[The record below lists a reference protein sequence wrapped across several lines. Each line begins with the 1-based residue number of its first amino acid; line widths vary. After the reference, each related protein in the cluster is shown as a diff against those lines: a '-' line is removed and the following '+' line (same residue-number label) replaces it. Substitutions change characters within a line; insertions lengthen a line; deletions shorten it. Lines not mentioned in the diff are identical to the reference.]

1 MNHPPTSYRF
11 PLLPH
16 VLVSIGV
23 LVLGT
28 VCQYS
33 GLDEWLIRPFY
44 DEASRSWPYE
54 STWFLAELI
63 HKGGRDF
70 VAVIG
75 GSLVLTLIASFFYT
89 PLSKYR
95 GDLGYLVLGMASGI
109 LIVALLK
116 NSTHIYSPSK
126 LLQYGGWLPHIRIFD
141 PVAPNL
147 PIGHA
152 FPAGHASGAFALIS
166 FYFLLALYGSKWRYP
181 ALGFCLSLGFAFG
194 LAQQARGKHFFS
206 HDLFALAICWAAA
219 LLVLYAMRLPGKL
232 APKNT
237 AR

>member
-1 MNHPPTSYRF
+1 MNLPQTSHRF
-11 PLLPH
+11 LLLPH
-16 VLVSIGV
+16 VLVPIV
-23 LVLGT
+23 LFIFGT
-28 VCQYS
+28 ICQYS

-44 DEASRSWPYE
+44 DANSQSWPYQ
-54 STWFLAELI
+54 SVWFIAGFL

-70 VAVIG
+70 IALIG
-75 GSLVLTLIASFFYT
+75 GGLVLTLIGSFFYR

-95 GDLGYLVLGMASGI
+95 RDLVYLVLGMASGI

-126 LLQYGGWLPHIRIFD
+126 LLQYGGELPHIRIFD
-141 PVAPNL
+141 SVAPDL

-181 ALGFCLSLGFAFG
+181 ALGFCLSLGFIFG

-206 HDLFALAICWAAA
+206 HDLFSLAICWGAA
-219 LLVLYAMRLPGKL
+219 LLVLYAMRLPKKL
-232 APKNT
+232 ASRDT
-237 AR
+237 